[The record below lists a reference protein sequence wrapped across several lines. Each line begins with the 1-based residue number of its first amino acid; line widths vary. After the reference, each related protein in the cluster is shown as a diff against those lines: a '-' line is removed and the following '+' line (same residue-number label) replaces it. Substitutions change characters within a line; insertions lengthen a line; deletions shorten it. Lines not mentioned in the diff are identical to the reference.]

1 MNKTFRQAKNHNL
14 QPVVVVD
21 LSGISVSARSLCSV
35 YSKTPQPKEE
45 SLRDV
50 TLNALV
56 AGGNGT
62 EKGDD
67 CCQGAALFFPVTVLI
82 RA

>member
-14 QPVVVVD
+14 QPVVVLD
-21 LSGISVSARSLCSV
+21 LSGISASARSLCSV

-62 EKGDD
+62 EKVMIVAREQL
-67 CCQGAALFFPVTVLI
+67 CSSP
-82 RA
+82 

>member
-21 LSGISVSARSLCSV
+21 LSGISVPARSLCSV

-50 TLNALV
+50 TLINALV

-62 EKGDD
+62 ENVIIVAREQL
-67 CCQGAALFFPVTVLI
+67 CFSP
-82 RA
+82 